1 MEAAASATPS
11 AEATAAVP
19 EAEVKDV
26 KDDGEMKDAD
36 SADAAAGLELGFEDE
51 EGGEEEAAEDD
62 GPVPA
67 DTD

>member
-1 MEAAASATPS
+1 M
-11 AEATAAVP
+11 P

-67 DTD
+67 DID

>member
-1 MEAAASATPS
+1 M
-11 AEATAAVP
+11 P

-36 SADAAAGLELGFEDE
+36 SADAAAGLELGFEEGE
-51 EGGEEEAAEDD
+51 EQGEEEDAEDD

-67 DTD
+67 DVD